1 MSASRDSTTTDREGA
16 MGCEKTEIAE
26 LALDRSSEK
35 AEVSS
40 EEEAGTDYPT
50 GQKLI
55 LIMASL
61 YLVFF
66 LVALDRTIIGTAIP
80 RITDEFHSLGD
91 VGWYGS
97 AYLLTSCAFQLLF
110 GKVYTFYNP
119 KWVFITAIII
129 FEIGSTICGAAPSST
144 SFIVGR
150 AIAGL
155 GSSGIFSGAIVI
167 IVHTVPLHKRPVY
180 QGLVGAIFGISAVI
194 GPLLGGA
201 FTDHVSWRWCFYINL
216 PSGAVTLI
224 ILFFILLMPEKTSSK
239 SSLREQFIQLDPI
252 GTSFFLPGLV
262 CLLLALQW
270 GGANYSWDNGRII
283 ALLVLAGILLIG
295 FIAVQ
300 IWKQEEATVPPRIAK
315 QRSIAAGMLWMFC
328 VASVM
333 LIYVYYLPIWFQ
345 AIKHVSAVKSG
356 IMMLPFILAL
366 VVASISA
373 GVLVKKTGYYTPFML
388 SSAVIMSIGAGLITT
403 FRVDTGHA
411 KWIGYQVIVGFGM
424 GQGMQQASLAAQ
436 TVLSKKDV
444 SIGVSLM
451 FFCQGLGGSLFLSVA
466 QNVFNNRL
474 ISGIASIPGIDARS
488 VVKAG
493 ATELRALVAPENLRA
508 VLAVYNKALTDVF
521 DIAVA
526 LACFSMVAALAT
538 EWRSVKKNLPEKQA
552 AKSAS
557 SV

>member
-1 MSASRDSTTTDREGA
+1 MAPSRNPTAPDHEESIDYET
-16 MGCEKTEIAE
+16 KKNSE
-26 LALDRSSEK
+26 LVVENCSEK
-35 AEVSS
+35 AEASL
-40 EEEAGTDYPT
+40 EEDDRADYPK

-97 AYLLTSCAFQLLF
+97 AYLVTSCAFQLLF

-119 KWVFITAIII
+119 KWVFVIAIVI
-129 FEIGSTICGAAPSST
+129 FEIGSTICGAAPNST

-155 GSSGIFSGAIVI
+155 GYSGIFSGAIVI
-167 IVHTVPLHKRPVY
+167 IVYTVPLHKRPIY
-180 QGLVGAIFGISAVI
+180 QGMMGAIFGISAVI

-224 ILFFILLMPEKTSSK
+224 TLFFILLMPERTGSK
-239 SSLREQFIQLDPI
+239 SSFKEQFIQLDPI
-252 GTSFFLPGLV
+252 GSLFFLPGLV
-262 CLLLALQW
+262 CLLLAFQW
-270 GGANYSWDNGRII
+270 GGAEYSWDNGRII

-300 IWKQEEATVPPRIAK
+300 IWKQEESTVPPRIAK

-328 VASVM
+328 VTSAM
-333 LIYVYYLPIWFQ
+333 LIFVYYLPIWFQ

-356 IMMLPFILAL
+356 IMMLPFILSL

-373 GVLVKKTGYYTPFML
+373 GVLVKKIGYYTPFML
-388 SSAVIMSIGAGLITT
+388 SSAVIMSVGAGLITT

-411 KWIGYQVIVGFGM
+411 KWIGYQVIFGFGM

-474 ISGIASIPGIDARS
+474 ISGLASIPGTNTRA

-493 ATELRALVAPENLRA
+493 ATELRDLVAPENLRA
-508 VLAVYNKALTDVF
+508 VLAAYNKALTDVF
-521 DIAVA
+521 EIALA
-526 LACFSMVAALAT
+526 LACFSLVAALAT
-538 EWRSVKKNLPEKQA
+538 EWRSVKKDLPEKQA
-552 AKSAS
+552 
-557 SV
+557 V